1 MLLFLILEEH
11 NLVGWRHYGVK
22 PTIGVYKMT
31 PKFFPLFL
39 LVVSSLLFSA
49 CLPIVTTPS
58 DAATLPATVVSTPTE
73 QPITPEPLPT
83 EKPSSKVPALP
94 MESVTYENAEINL
107 LMDLPAT
114 WTIGESMVIGDR
126 ATQTL
131 MSSPDNS
138 TTVNLLV
145 NLWEPHND
153 LAAYVE
159 VRQTAWEASGFTVL
173 SSEEWILDNGQPVRV
188 FIVETAEQNRV
199 FFLLTPLDDRYLTL
213 AGEGDLVLVE
223 QIALTLRFV
232 SQ

>member
-1 MLLFLILEEH
+1 
-11 NLVGWRHYGVK
+11 
-22 PTIGVYKMT
+22 MT
-31 PKFFPLFL
+31 PKFFPLFS
-39 LVVSSLLFSA
+39 LVIASLLFSA
-49 CLPIVTTPS
+49 CLPIVS
-58 DAATLPATVVSTPTE
+58 ASSEAATLPAPVASTPTE
-73 QPITPEPLPT
+73 QPIAPEPLPT
-83 EKPSSKVPALP
+83 EKPASKVPALP

-114 WTIGESMVIGDR
+114 WTIGEPMVIGDR
-126 ATQTL
+126 ATQTV

-138 TTVNLLV
+138 TTVTLLI

-188 FIVETAEQNRV
+188 FIVETAEQNRA

-213 AGEGDLVLVE
+213 AGEGDLELVE

>member
-1 MLLFLILEEH
+1 
-11 NLVGWRHYGVK
+11 
-22 PTIGVYKMT
+22 MT
-31 PKFFPLFL
+31 PKFSPMFL
-39 LVVSSLLFSA
+39 LVVASLLFSA
-49 CLPIVTTPS
+49 CLPIVTAPS
-58 DAATLPATVVSTPTE
+58 DVATQPAQIENSPTA
-73 QPITPEPLPT
+73 QVASPEPLLT
-83 EKPSSKVPALP
+83 EKPASKVPALP

-126 ATQTL
+126 ATQTV
-131 MSSPDNS
+131 MSSPDNL

-173 SSEEWILDNGQPVRV
+173 SSEEWILDNGQPLRV
-188 FIVETAEQNRV
+188 FIVETTDQKRV
-199 FFLLTPLDDRYLTL
+199 FYLLTPLDDRYLTL
-213 AGEGDLVLVE
+213 AGEGDLALVE